1 MYDKIFVEG
10 NMKNLFGVKKHGN
23 STYEKFTLHK
33 VSERTETAL
42 DDAEFEVQMQA
53 QKAVPKWLTWLM
65 TGAGFGAMI
74 CIAIIVRTDL
84 PIAETYARVPYL
96 FYIGGILAVVAIALY
111 ALIFYRNKQLKKNP
125 EFQLNVDKANN
136 TLAASKLEL
145 GVPANKVTIDVLCP
159 LVKENKNGEE
169 KKAFNINGNMVANL
183 AVDVYVEGDNLCF
196 ADSVR
201 VIAVPFYS
209 VKSITK
215 VKKWTGLACWN
226 KEEKIN
232 SKTYKPYKLFYYEGK
247 VNMRW
252 HYSVVADVWGEEYE
266 IQIPNYD
273 IENFRKVV
281 PLEIQEPKKKNT
293 KEN

>member
-1 MYDKIFVEG
+1 
-10 NMKNLFGVKKHGN
+10 MKNLFGIKKNGL
-23 STYEKFTLHK
+23 STYENFVLHQ
-33 VSERTETAL
+33 VSEQTEIAL

-53 QKAVPKWLTWLM
+53 QKAVPKWLNWLL
-65 TGAGFGAMI
+65 TGVAFGAAI
-74 CIAIIVRTDL
+74 CIAIILRTDL

-96 FYIGGILAVVAIALY
+96 FYIGGVLCVAAIALY
-111 ALIFYRNKQLKKNP
+111 AYIFYKNKKLKENP
-125 EFQLNVDKANN
+125 EFQTNVSNAKNK
-136 TLAASKLEL
+136 LATSKLEL

-169 KKAFNINGNMVANL
+169 KKAFNINGNFVANL

-196 ADSVR
+196 ADSVK
-201 VIAVPFYS
+201 VIAVPLYS

-215 VKKWTGLACWN
+215 VKKWTGLAGWN

-232 SKTYKPYKLFYYEGK
+232 SKTYKPYKLFYYDGK
-247 VNMRW
+247 VDMRW

-281 PLEIQEPKKKNT
+281 PLEIQEPKKKG
-293 KEN
+293 KKAE